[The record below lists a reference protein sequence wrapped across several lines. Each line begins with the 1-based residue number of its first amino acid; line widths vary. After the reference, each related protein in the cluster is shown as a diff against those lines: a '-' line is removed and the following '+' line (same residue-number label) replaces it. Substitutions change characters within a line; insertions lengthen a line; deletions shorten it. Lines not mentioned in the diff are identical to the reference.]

1 MKWEVGGPNSN
12 HAALI
17 LNGQES
23 EIQSSN
29 FVKSEVNLKSLKS
42 EVGRP
47 SSTFVRYGCVQ
58 IFFQRFLLLC
68 HAMVGNKVKYG
79 MQPS

>member
-1 MKWEVGGPNSN
+1 MEGPNSN
-12 HAALI
+12 HAALN
-17 LNGQES
+17 LNGQKS
-23 EIQSSN
+23 EIQ
-29 FVKSEVNLKSLKS
+29 FELCQVWSLKS

-47 SSTFVRYGCVQ
+47 SSTFVQYGCVQ

-68 HAMVGNKVKYG
+68 HIMIGNKVKYG

>member
-23 EIQSSN
+23 KIQSSN
-29 FVKSEVNLKSLKS
+29 FVKSDSKLKKS
-42 EVGRP
+42 EVWSRKTLLDFRTIRLCTDLLSKISPSMSRNGRQQ
-47 SSTFVRYGCVQ
+47 G
-58 IFFQRFLLLC
+58 
-68 HAMVGNKVKYG
+68 
-79 MQPS
+79 